1 MNRHNWTETEE
12 YLLRSAINS
21 SKSMHETEKILG
33 LNRSTIKTHI
43 NSSKELK
50 ELCIKKGFFRER
62 RSNWT
67 EREIIFVSENLYTMT
82 LEEMSVALN
91 RTRNAILKAIRT
103 NHIRI
108 TKRILSITA
117 DLEAK
122 LDQVEKEIMDGHA
135 TEAVISERNKLICA
149 IEARKSTCRNLK
161 SKMIKTI
168 AILR

>member
-1 MNRHNWTETEE
+1 MNRHNWTDEE
-12 YLLRSAINS
+12 ESTLRNAIENR
-21 SKSMHETEKILG
+21 KSMHETEKILG
-33 LNRSTIKTHI
+33 MNRSTIKAHI
-43 NSSKELK
+43 RGSKELK
-50 ELCIKKGFFRER
+50 ELCDKTSYFRER

-67 EREIIFVSENLYTMT
+67 EREIIFISENLYTMT

-122 LDQVEKEIMDGHA
+122 LDQVEKEIMYGEA
-135 TEAVISERNKLICA
+135 TEEVISERNRLICA
-149 IEARKSTCRNLK
+149 IEARKSTCRHLK
-161 SKMIKTI
+161 SKIIKTI